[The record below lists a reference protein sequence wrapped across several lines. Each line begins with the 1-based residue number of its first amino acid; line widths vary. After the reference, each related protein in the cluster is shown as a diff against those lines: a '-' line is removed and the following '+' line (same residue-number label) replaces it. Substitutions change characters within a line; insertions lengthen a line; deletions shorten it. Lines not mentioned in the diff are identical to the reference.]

1 MSRKPIERDRS
12 RLSFGTDDSQTS
24 ILHIDMDAFYASVEL
39 IERPELIGKPVIIGG
54 SGGRGVVLSAT
65 YEARAMGVHA
75 AMPMSTAKRLAPS
88 AIVISP
94 SHHKYSEVS
103 EAVMEIFSEITPEV
117 EAISLDEA
125 FLDVS
130 GAKRRLGTPTF
141 IAEHIRARVEEEQK
155 ITCSVGIAS
164 NKFLAKLASTAIK
177 PNGCLLVPPDRVIDF
192 LHPLPVAALWGV
204 GPKTEEQLL
213 RLGLRT
219 VADVANTPVG
229 TLERALGF
237 GMAHHL
243 SELAWGRDDR
253 VVISEG
259 REKSISNEVTFHHDI
274 DDHEELLKHLLELSE
289 QVAKRLRQQSMAGYT
304 VTLKLRYSDFKTITR
319 SQKLDKAVDTSFE
332 IYTTIKRLFDELRL
346 QRVRVR
352 LVGVKVD
359 GLVENSEVWAQLE
372 LGLPEVAWQKAERAM
387 DKASDRFGDGAV
399 RPARLVAPDDNS

>member
-12 RLSFGTDDSQTS
+12 RLDFGSDDSQTS

-39 IERPELIGKPVIIGG
+39 IERPELVGKPVIIGG

-65 YEARAMGVHA
+65 YEARALGVHA
-75 AMPMSTAKRLAPS
+75 AMPMSAAKRLAPQ
-88 AIVISP
+88 ATVISP

-103 EAVMEIFSEITPEV
+103 DAVMEIFSDVTPEV

-130 GAKRRLGTPTF
+130 GARRRLGTPTF
-141 IAEHIRARVEEEQK
+141 IGEYIRARIEEEQK
-155 ITCSVGIAS
+155 ITCSVGIAA
-164 NKFLAKLASTAIK
+164 NKFVAKLASTAIK
-177 PNGCLLVPPDRVIDF
+177 PNGCLVVPPARVIDF
-192 LHPLPVAALWGV
+192 LHPLPVGALWGV

-213 RLGLRT
+213 RLGLRS
-219 VADVANTPVG
+219 VADVANTPVS

-237 GMAHHL
+237 GLAHHL

-253 VVISEG
+253 LVISES
-259 REKSISNEVTFHHDI
+259 REKSISNEVTFSTDI
-274 DDHEELLKHLLELSE
+274 DDHEELLKQLLELSE
-289 QVAKRLRQQSMAGYT
+289 QVAKRLREQGLAGYT
-304 VTLKLRYSDFKTITR
+304 ITLKLRYSDFKTITR
-319 SQKLDKAVDTSFE
+319 SQKQDRAVDTAFE
-332 IYTTIKRLFDELRL
+332 IYGSIKRLFDELRL

-359 GLVENSEVWAQLE
+359 GLIESSEVWAQLD

-387 DKASDRFGDGAV
+387 DKASDRFGQGAV
-399 RPARLVAPDDNS
+399 RPARLVPTDDN

>member
-1 MSRKPIERDRS
+1 MSRKPIEKDRS
-12 RLSFGTDDSQTS
+12 RLNFGTDDSETP

-39 IERPELIGKPVIIGG
+39 IDRPELVGQPVIIGG

-65 YEARAMGVHA
+65 YEARALGVHA
-75 AMPMSTAKRLAPS
+75 AMPMSAAKRLAPE
-88 AIVISP
+88 ATVISP
-94 SHHKYSEVS
+94 NHKRYSIVS
-103 EAVMEIFSEITPEV
+103 DAVMEIFSEVTPEV

-125 FLDVS
+125 FLDVA
-130 GAKRRLGTPTF
+130 GAKRRLGSPTF

-155 ITCSVGIAS
+155 ITCSVGIAA
-164 NKFLAKLASTAIK
+164 NKFIAKLASTAIK
-177 PNGCLLVPPDRVIDF
+177 PDGCLVVPPSRVIDF

-213 RLGLRT
+213 RLGLRK
-219 VADVANTPVG
+219 VSDVANTPLT

-237 GMAHHL
+237 GLAHHL
-243 SELAWGRDDR
+243 SELSWGRDDR
-253 VVISEG
+253 LVISES
-259 REKSISNEVTFHHDI
+259 REKSISNEVTFSTDI
-274 DDHEELLKHLLELSE
+274 DEHEELLKQLLELSE
-289 QVAKRLRQQSMAGYT
+289 QVAKRLREQALAGYT
-304 VTLKLRYSDFKTITR
+304 ITLKLRYSDFKTITR
-319 SQKLDKAVDTSFE
+319 SKKLDKAVDTAFE

-359 GLVENSEVWAQLE
+359 GLIEASEVWAQLD

-399 RPARLVAPDDNS
+399 RPARLVASDDN